1 MPLQIIRQDITKIE
15 CDAIVNPTNEYLL
28 PGGST
33 DAAIHEVA
41 GKELFEA
48 CGKIGYLEV
57 GGVAITSGFNLPAKY
72 VIHTVGPWWDGG
84 NCGERE
90 LLESCY
96 KKSLLL
102 AKENGCESIAFPLIS
117 SGTYEYPKDKVL
129 KIAIDTISEF
139 LFENEMMVYL
149 VVFDKM
155 AYEISEKL
163 FSGIKAYIDDMY
175 FLEHSDN
182 FEEIDYARSKMDAKC
197 LAPMMAQNV
206 CAPLSKSLKTESI
219 EDYIKLD
226 ESFAV
231 KLFKLIDAKKMTDV
245 ECYKKANVSKQTW
258 YKIMN
263 EKGYKPNKKTV
274 ISFAVALGLSL
285 DETQDLLKSVGFVL
299 SNSSMFDVIIMYC
312 IDNGIY
318 DVLEIDSVLFKYD
331 QETLY
336 SKM

>member
-33 DAAIHEVA
+33 DAAIHEAA
-41 GKELFEA
+41 GGELFDA
-48 CGKIGYLEV
+48 CQKV
-57 GGVAITSGFNLPAKY
+57 GCLNVGEVAITPGFNLPAKY

-84 NCGERE
+84 NSGERE
-90 LLESCY
+90 FLESCY

-129 KIAIDTISEF
+129 KVAIDTIGEF
-139 LFENEMMVYL
+139 LFENEMLVYL
-149 VVFDKM
+149 VVFDKKS
-155 AYEISEKL
+155 YEISEKL
-163 FSGIKAYIDDMY
+163 FSGIKAYIDDAY

-182 FEEIDYARSKMDAKC
+182 FEDIDYALASLEEKC
-197 LAPMMAQNV
+197 VAPMMSESA
-206 CAPLSKSLKTESI
+206 CAPIPKASL
-219 EDYIKLD
+219 DDFIKLD
-226 ESFAV
+226 ESFSI
-231 KLFKLIDAKKMTDV
+231 KLLKLIDAKGMSDV

-263 EKGYKPNKKTV
+263 EKFYKPNKKTV
-274 ISFAVALGLSL
+274 IAFAIALELTL
-285 DETQDLLKSVGFVL
+285 AEAQNLLESVGFVL
-299 SNSSMFDVIIMYC
+299 SNSSMFDVIIKYC
-312 IDNGIY
+312 IENKIY

-336 SKM
+336 SKA